1 MVTVWMA
8 ILIFMGLGWQF
19 AFEQWGVNVHGII
32 TLPVSCQLINIIVP
46 AHSGINFIDAKVRET
61 NPLIKFTLD
70 VGQNTGKYE
79 DAQWI
84 AVGK

>member
-8 ILIFMGLGWQF
+8 ILSFMGLGWQF
-19 AFEQWGVNVHGII
+19 AFEQWGVNRHGIV
-32 TLPVSCQLINIIVP
+32 TLPVSCQSINRIV
-46 AHSGINFIDAKVRET
+46 ATHSGINFMDAKVRET

-70 VGQNTGKYE
+70 VGEDTSEYE

>member
-1 MVTVWMA
+1 MVTK
-8 ILIFMGLGWQF
+8 IFCFLPEVPTVYQ
-19 AFEQWGVNVHGII
+19 QWGVNGYGIV
-32 TLPVSCQLINIIVP
+32 TLPVACQSINKIVP
-46 AHSGINFIDAKVRET
+46 AHSGINFIDTKVQET

-70 VGQNTGKYE
+70 VGRNTGNYE

>member
-1 MVTVWMA
+1 MVTVRMA

-19 AFEQWGVNVHGII
+19 AFEQWGVNIHGIV
-32 TLPVSCQLINIIVP
+32 TLPVSCQSINMIVP
-46 AHSGINFIDAKVRET
+46 AHSGVRFMDAKVRET
-61 NPLIKFTLD
+61 NALIKFTLD
-70 VGQNTGKYE
+70 VGEDTADYE

>member
-1 MVTVWMA
+1 MQA
-8 ILIFMGLGWQF
+8 ITELSSLAGIR
-19 AFEQWGVNVHGII
+19 QWGVNSHGIV
-32 TLPVSCQLINIIVP
+32 TLPVSCQSINRIVS
-46 AHSGINFIDAKVRET
+46 AHSGISFVDTKVRET

-70 VGQNTGKYE
+70 VGGNTGDFE

>member
-1 MVTVWMA
+1 MWMA

-19 AFEQWGVNVHGII
+19 AFEQWGVNAHGIV
-32 TLPVSCQLINIIVP
+32 TLPVACQSINKIVP
-46 AHSGINFIDAKVRET
+46 AHSGINFIDTKVRET

-70 VGQNTGKYE
+70 VGGNTGNYE